1 MNVEEI
7 YAEMNK
13 RIEHRLKSDAGLLV
27 LQTRQNDLAKRIN
40 NAALAAQKRIET
52 IVAEEFKNTIKKL
65 LP

>member
-13 RIEHRLKSDAGLLV
+13 RIEKRLKSDASLIV
-27 LQTRQNDLAKRIN
+27 LQKRQIDFAKRSN
-40 NAALAAQKRIET
+40 KVALAGQKRIEA
-52 IVAEEFKNTIKKL
+52 IVAEEFKKTLKQL